1 MLHGS
6 GAVAGAGGSCISQ
19 KEQQINHHAICVLS
33 DFNSVFLPAEL
44 GLERNLLLLLI
55 SSGSF
60 EKRINALKRYN

>member
-33 DFNSVFLPAEL
+33 DFNSVFLLAEL

-55 SSGSF
+55 S
-60 EKRINALKRYN
+60 